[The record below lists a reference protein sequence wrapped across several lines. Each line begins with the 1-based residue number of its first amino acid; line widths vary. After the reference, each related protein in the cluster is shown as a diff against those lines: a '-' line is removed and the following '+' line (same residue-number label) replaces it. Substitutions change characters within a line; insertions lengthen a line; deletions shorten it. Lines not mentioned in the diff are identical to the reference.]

1 MFNIICWGS
10 EKINESTTLHS
21 RPQSPKEAEA
31 LGTRLP
37 FPQSA
42 SAQLLTLRT
51 VKLKN
56 ARGSVNSGTALEA
69 AREAR
74 MRGFGA
80 PRVRT
85 EPKLF
90 DDFAVLR
97 RTNYILIA
105 H

>member
-1 MFNIICWGS
+1 
-10 EKINESTTLHS
+10 
-21 RPQSPKEAEA
+21 
-31 LGTRLP
+31 
-37 FPQSA
+37 
-42 SAQLLTLRT
+42 
-51 VKLKN
+51 
-56 ARGSVNSGTALEA
+56 VNSGTALEA

-85 EPKLF
+85 EPTLF